1 MTEIEKEKLV
11 EEIKRLLAAER
22 EKVRK
27 MCVVELVQLCGQWE
41 AFTTGELDND
51 GVAACH
57 SAVALIRQLDL
68 TKALAPSSREE
79 GKV

>member
-41 AFTTGELDND
+41 ALTTGELDND
-51 GVAACH
+51 GVAACR
-57 SAVALIRQLDL
+57 SGIAAIRQLDL
-68 TKALAPSSREE
+68 AASSREE
-79 GKV
+79 GGK